1 MEEDLLLPEEEDLLL
16 LEEKDLLLPEEGDLL
31 LLEKKIFFFHKKEIF
46 FFWKK
51 KISFHHPVQFVSDN
65 TRRPFTDSSPTV
77 YRQFAPPPKNVTPLP
92 NFYPACTI
100 FLCFFDIFWSTRDR
114 SRSHLGPL

>member
-31 LLEKKIFFFHKKEIF
+31 LLERKLFFFHKKEIF

-77 YRQFAPPPKNVTPLP
+77 YRQFAPPQKCDTTTQFLP
-92 NFYPACTI
+92 SLYD
-100 FLCFFDIFWSTRDR
+100 FFMFF
-114 SRSHLGPL
+114 